1 MENNSNNNE
10 QETQTQAVKVST
22 QAKQPEKKYLSIIE
36 SAEYMGVH
44 PNTIRNWILFG
55 DLNAGRV
62 GRRTIRVLKS
72 DLDQL
77 LTGYKPG
84 EFSKWNI
91 SR

>member
-1 MENNSNNNE
+1 MNLNNSFKESSMSNDNQN
-10 QETQTQAVKVST
+10 

-36 SAEYMGVH
+36 SAEYLGVH
-44 PNTIRNWILFG
+44 PNTIRNWILYG